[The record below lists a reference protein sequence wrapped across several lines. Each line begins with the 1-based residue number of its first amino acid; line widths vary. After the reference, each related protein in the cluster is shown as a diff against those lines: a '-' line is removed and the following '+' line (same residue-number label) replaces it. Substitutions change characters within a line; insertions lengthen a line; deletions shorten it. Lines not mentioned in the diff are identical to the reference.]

1 VLGVLGGGTGE
12 EQIPE
17 PVIALLFNSM
27 NFFVQL
33 QSSLLI
39 FFSGLVVDQHG
50 TWLVLPCRKLN

>member
-1 VLGVLGGGTGE
+1 
-12 EQIPE
+12 
-17 PVIALLFNSM
+17 M

-50 TWLVLPCRKLN
+50 TWLVLPCRKLNWRACTDSSAQHKGR